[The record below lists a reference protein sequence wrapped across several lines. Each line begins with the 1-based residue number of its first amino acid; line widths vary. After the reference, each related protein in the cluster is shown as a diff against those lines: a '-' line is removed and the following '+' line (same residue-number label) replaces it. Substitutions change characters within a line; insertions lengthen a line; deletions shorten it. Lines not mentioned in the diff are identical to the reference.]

1 MIYLLQ
7 ATLLVGYI
15 AALIFTLIKGIEN
28 EDWRW
33 IVAFAVL
40 VIFLFAFVMKMAS
53 QDEEQGPCV
62 KYETSWSYNAA
73 TKTNMPYKVCA
84 ERGEWIK

>member
-1 MIYLLQ
+1 MIYLLA

-15 AALIFTLIKGIEN
+15 AALIFTLIMGIDN

-33 IVAFAVL
+33 IAVFAVL
-40 VIFLFAFVMKMAS
+40 VIFLFAFAMKMAS
-53 QDEEQGPCV
+53 QGEDQGPCV